1 MTDARQISYGQELAR
16 KGIHLM
22 SLLIPVIYLQ
32 VDTSMALMLLVPA
45 TVLALIIN
53 MLMQWHGPTRR
64 VMMRFVGEMLR
75 DHELDGNR
83 LVLNGASWVL
93 ISATAMVALMPKVL
107 GVTSFTI
114 LIISDTFAALIG
126 RRWGR
131 RRFLDKSVVGSM
143 TFFLTA
149 VMCVVVYAMMYALPW
164 TFLAAGIA
172 GAAVGTVT
180 EAASVRLRV
189 DDNLSIPFS
198 IAITMWLLATLFASR
213 DLPAF
218 LGAMT

>member
-16 KGIHLM
+16 KGIHLS

-32 VDTSMALMLLVPA
+32 VDKSTALMLLVPA

-64 VMMRFVGEMLR
+64 VMMRVIGDMLR
-75 DHELDGNR
+75 NHELDGKR

-107 GVTSFTI
+107 AVTSFTI

-126 RRWGR
+126 RRWGK
-131 RRFLDKSVVGSM
+131 RRFFDKSVIGSG

-149 VMCVVVYAMMYALPW
+149 VACVLVYASLYDLPW
-164 TFLAAGIA
+164 TYLVAGTI

-198 IAITMWLLATLFASR
+198 IAVTMWAIATLFATR

-218 LGAMT
+218 LGAMI